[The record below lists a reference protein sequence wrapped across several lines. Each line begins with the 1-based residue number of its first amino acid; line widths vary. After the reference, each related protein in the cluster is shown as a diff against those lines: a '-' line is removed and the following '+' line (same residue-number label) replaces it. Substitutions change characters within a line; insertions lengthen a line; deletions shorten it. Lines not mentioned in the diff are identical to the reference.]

1 MRKQPHA
8 GIRKSPFVKSGL
20 EDGHGRELKAP
31 YSPGEVCWVR
41 ETWCLYQTLNMRRT
55 SDGRSFDEIS
65 DGMYGYK
72 EDGFDTIQDF
82 KNHIRLIS
90 DSSFLDIFIKD
101 DRWQSPAIMPM
112 KASRRHVRIISCVP
126 EQRGEW
132 GWRVEWEESDE

>member
-1 MRKQPHA
+1 
-8 GIRKSPFVKSGL
+8 
-20 EDGHGRELKAP
+20 
-31 YSPGEVCWVR
+31 
-41 ETWCLYQTLNMRRT
+41 MRRT